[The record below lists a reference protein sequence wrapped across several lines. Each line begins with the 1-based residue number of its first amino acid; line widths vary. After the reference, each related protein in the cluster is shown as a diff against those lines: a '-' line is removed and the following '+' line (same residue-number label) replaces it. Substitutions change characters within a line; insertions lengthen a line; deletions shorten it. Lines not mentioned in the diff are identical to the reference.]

1 MTLTEV
7 INARSSVRKYKAE
20 KPSRELINEVLNLA
34 HLAPSAVNK
43 QPWHFYVVETAE
55 KLEEVRTSYARE
67 WFRTAPMVIVVT
79 ADHNQSWHRADGKDH
94 ADIDAAIV
102 TDHITLAAV
111 EKGLSTC
118 WVCNFDV
125 DIITKALN
133 LTTGEEPVV
142 LIPIGYADGNGDVRP
157 KQRKSL
163 EDLTTYI

>member
-20 KPSRELINEVLNLA
+20 KPSRELINDVLNLA
-34 HLAPSAVNK
+34 HIAPSAVNK

-133 LTTGEEPVV
+133 LTTGEEPLV

>member
-34 HLAPSAVNK
+34 RLAPSAVNK
-43 QPWHFYVVETAE
+43 QPWHFYVVETVE
-55 KLEEVRTSYARE
+55 KLEAVRAAYARD
-67 WFRTAPMVIVVT
+67 WFRTAPLVIVVT
-79 ADHNQSWHRADGKDH
+79 ANHAQSWHRADGKDH